1 MASNFWGGL
10 TNDNAFIYTFF
21 GPGKTDGGVQIIF
34 PKMPESTWDDKI
46 YAVIYFEADKCDY
59 QCEDE
64 EQMNVQFF
72 MSLNN
77 FNDRIWDDK

>member
-1 MASNFWGGL
+1 MTEARIEIRMSNQEKEQL
-10 TNDNAFIYTFF
+10 RI
-21 GPGKTDGGVQIIF
+21 
-34 PKMPESTWDDKI
+34 
-46 YAVIYFEADKCDY
+46 EADKCDY